1 MWKIKERI
9 FILISCLELSIG
21 LLQMCQNE
29 IPFRR
34 FYFVGFSGDLCG
46 GSGHEPLYREGKDFV
61 RRKPCHGHSPL
72 SLHRD

>member
-1 MWKIKERI
+1 MSKIKERI
-9 FILISCLELSIG
+9 FILVSCLELSIG

-34 FYFVGFSGDLCG
+34 FILWGFLGIYAAVLVTN
-46 GSGHEPLYREGKDFV
+46 HYREGKDFV